1 MIKKM
6 TTKFLKVCGA
16 GSVSANGIYA
26 MQTSTSFKHRH
37 QPFLLKGGVDLSK
50 HLGTEYSKVWLIEKE
65 GIHYYV
71 NTSQTASGSPP
82 QSAWESVAGIS
93 PGPKVTAT
101 ESPGDSKEEGMISH
115 ASTISGLT
123 AQTAEG
129 PAEVFHRVYPRKSRA
144 LVSQVMAQGED
155 MVGKTVTIKGW
166 AEQWRDQKSQTF
178 ITLNDGSCLRG
189 LQGVAD
195 KDELKSAGQEK
206 VLEEIEKATKGC
218 SVEVTGKVINSPKP
232 GQIIE
237 LAISDLV
244 VVGAVNVTEYPM
256 HAKNLK
262 MDTLRGPQ
270 FCHLRIR
277 TKTHRSIHIIRNT
290 LAAATHEFFQGHGM
304 RYVHTPC
311 LTANDCEGAGETLT
325 CSNLLTDS
333 RADLPIVEGSEK
345 IDYSRDFFGKRVN
358 LTVSGQLHVEA
369 FSFGLGDVYT
379 FGPTF
384 RAEHSNTSRH
394 LAEFWMI
401 EPEIIFATLE
411 DNMDLAE
418 DYLKFCIAA
427 CLKRHPEEMEFLN
440 NITENKMP
448 QLKEGVIMSRVEI
461 LRNLIHTPFKRVRY
475 TDAIDVLETH
485 FKEYKVVLLPDDW
498 SMKSAKEQK
507 KWRKSKRNSHVF
519 ENPVYWGVD
528 LASEHEKYLTE
539 KVYKGPII
547 LYNYPKKIKSFYMKE
562 NEDPIERR
570 TVQACDVLVPGIGE
584 VIGGSAR
591 EDDYDKLLARIRE
604 KGIEEQCMSWYLDLR
619 KYGSVPHAGFGLG
632 FERLVMLCTG
642 VENIKDVIPYPRAYG
657 ECHY

>member
-6 TTKFLKVCGA
+6 TIKFLKVYGA
-16 GSVSANGIYA
+16 GSVGANGIYA
-26 MQTSTSFKHRH
+26 MQTATSFKHRH
-37 QPFLLKGGVDLSK
+37 QPFLLHGGVDLSK
-50 HLGTEYSKVWLIEKE
+50 HLGAEYSKVWLIEKE

-71 NTSQTASGSPP
+71 NTSQTSCGSPP
-82 QSAWESVAGIS
+82 KSEWESVAGIS
-93 PGPKVTAT
+93 PGPKVLAT
-101 ESPGDSKEEGMISH
+101 SSIDETWMISQ
-115 ASTISGLT
+115 ASVIPSLAARTS
-123 AQTAEG
+123 EG
-129 PAEVFHRVYPRKSRA
+129 PAEVFDRVYPRKSRTF
-144 LVSQVMAQGED
+144 VSDVMAQGEALI
-155 MVGKTVTIKGW
+155 GQTVTIKAW

-189 LQGVAD
+189 LQGVAN
-195 KDELKSAGQEK
+195 KDELKSGGQEM
-206 VLEEIEKATKGC
+206 VLDEIAKATKGC
-218 SVEVTGKVINSPKP
+218 SVEVSGKVIKSPKP

-237 LAISDLV
+237 LSISDLL
-244 VVGAVNVTEYPM
+244 VVGTVNVTEYPM
-256 HAKNLK
+256 HAKSIK

-270 FCHLRIR
+270 YCHLRIR
-277 TKTHRSIHIIRNT
+277 TRTHRSIHIIRNT
-290 LAAATHEFFQGHGM
+290 LAAATHEFFQGLGM
-304 RYVHTPC
+304 KYVHTPC

-325 CSNLLTDS
+325 CTNLLTDS
-333 RADLPIVEGSEK
+333 RADLPVVEGSET
-345 IDYSRDFFGKRVN
+345 IDYSKDFFGKRVN

-369 FSFGLGDVYT
+369 YTFGLGDVYT

-440 NITENKMP
+440 NSAENKMP
-448 QLKEGVIMSRVEI
+448 QFKEGVTMSRVEI
-461 LRNLIHTPFKRVRY
+461 LRNLIHTPFKRVSY
-475 TDAIDVLETH
+475 TDAIDVLESH

-498 SMKSAKEQK
+498 STKSPKEQK
-507 KWRKSKRNSHVF
+507 KWKKSKRNCHIF
-519 ENPVYWGVD
+519 ENPVFWGVD

-562 NEDPIERR
+562 NDDPIERR
-570 TVQACDVLVPGIGE
+570 TVQACDVLLPGIGE

-604 KGIEEQCMSWYLDLR
+604 KGIEEECMTWYLDLR

-642 VENIKDVIPYPRAYG
+642 IENIKDVIPYPRAYG

>member
-6 TTKFLKVCGA
+6 TNKFLKVCGA
-16 GSVSANGIYA
+16 GSFDANGIYA
-26 MQTSTSFKHRH
+26 MHAANAYKHRR
-37 QPFLLKGGVDLSK
+37 QPFLLHSGVDLSK
-50 HLGTEYSKVWLIEKE
+50 HLGVEYSKVWLIEKE
-65 GIHYYV
+65 GIHFYV
-71 NTSQTASGSPP
+71 NTSQPSSIAPP
-82 QSAWESVAGIS
+82 QSDWESVAGIS
-93 PGPKVTAT
+93 PGPTVLVISSSDEA
-101 ESPGDSKEEGMISH
+101 KEEVI
-115 ASTISGLT
+115 ASRAPPFCSSRSYIT
-123 AQTAEG
+123 EG
-129 PAEVFHRVYPRKSRA
+129 PAEEFNRVYPRKVRTFVGDVLS
-144 LVSQVMAQGED
+144 QGEALI
-155 MVGKTVTIKGW
+155 GQTITIKAW

-189 LQGVAD
+189 LQGVAN
-195 KDELKSAGQEK
+195 KDDLRSAGHEK

-218 SVEVTGKVINSPKP
+218 SVEVTGKIIKSPKQ
-232 GQIIE
+232 GQVIE
-237 LAISDLV
+237 LVISDLL
-244 VVGAVNVTEYPM
+244 VVGPVNVTEYPM
-256 HAKNLK
+256 HAKSIK
-262 MDTLRGPQ
+262 MDTLRGPN

-304 RYVHTPC
+304 KYVHTPC

-325 CSNLLTDS
+325 CTNLLTAS
-333 RADLPIVEGSEK
+333 RADLPVVEGSEM
-345 IDYSRDFFGKRVN
+345 IDFSKDFFGKRVN

-369 FSFGLGDVYT
+369 YSFGLGDVYT

-440 NITENKMP
+440 QLAENKMP
-448 QLKEGVIMSRVEI
+448 QLKEGVTMSRVDI
-461 LRNLIHTPFKRVRY
+461 LRNLIHTSFKRVTY
-475 TDAIDVLETH
+475 NEAIEVLEAH
-485 FKEYKVVLLPDDW
+485 FKDYKVVLLPDDW
-498 SMKSAKEQK
+498 STKSPKDQK
-507 KWRKSKRNSHVF
+507 KWRKSKRNCHIF

-562 NEDPIERR
+562 NNDPVERR
-570 TVQACDVLVPGIGE
+570 TVQACDLLVPGIGE

-604 KGIEEQCMSWYLDLR
+604 KGIEEDCMSWYLDLR

-642 VENIKDVIPYPRAYG
+642 IENIKDVIPYPRAYG